1 MIFNSNFYNCFIYKK
16 EFIANTK
23 QVFFFYFFI
32 LIIVITV
39 PIIGTANKIGFHPTY
54 VLFTENYDFVL
65 KSVLRRI
72 ATWYHSINIYLDI
85 VYYEIIPN
93 FLDLIKDIFKT
104 SVNRF
109 AIIFGYDR
117 DIPEINTAARFN
129 YLNLFWD
136 TSNPK
141 TGATSGIVA
150 TSLLFFPFGLF
161 FFSFILGKF
170 YKYVYNLI
178 PKKTSYFTDFFIL
191 LVIITPLVSS
201 PLDLIIILSPET
213 FFFFFLVCLN
223 IITYKTIVLMKKILI
238 IYNYF
243 STNKGSFSNRYYELS
258 KIWIRKGYNIEFIT
272 SPYFKSDI
280 VCKKIFEIQYID
292 KIKLNVINF
301 PDGGNKSLIRRLIN
315 SIFFTLIASALSLF
329 KRYDLLICSSGPF
342 TIGIPNLINIFFR
355 KKGLKVF
362 ETRDIWPQSGIEYG
376 LITNKILVKLSYIFE
391 KLQYKYSD
399 FIVTLSQGQEN
410 YIKKKYPDYAF
421 KIHTISQICNVELFK
436 IKLLSSEIKKYK
448 HKYGKILTYI
458 GGLGKI
464 HNISYWIYLI
474 SRLNKINQSKFS
486 LLIIGSGPDKI
497 FLENLS
503 KNLN

>member
-1 MIFNSNFYNCFIYKK
+1 MKRPILVFFLFFYFVPAIFVLNYTDFVNIEYRGNVYYSSLIYASIFFLLTYQFSKIKLNIPNFKQLKILAIFFNKNIEWLFILSFFITSLVFFNLYGLEFRQTGVNISVGGAVIYLNYITKAYVKCFIFKQIICISDENYKVPK
-16 EFIANTK
+16 LKLILVFLSSLLATSAALDILIPIFIIVLFIKKSLIYKDTK
-23 QVFFFYFFI
+23 QVLPFYFFI

-170 YKYVYNLI
+170 YKYVYKLI

-213 FFFFFLVCLN
+213 FFFFFLVCL
-223 IITYKTIVLMKKILI
+223 
-238 IYNYF
+238 
-243 STNKGSFSNRYYELS
+243 
-258 KIWIRKGYNIEFIT
+258 
-272 SPYFKSDI
+272 
-280 VCKKIFEIQYID
+280 
-292 KIKLNVINF
+292 
-301 PDGGNKSLIRRLIN
+301 
-315 SIFFTLIASALSLF
+315 
-329 KRYDLLICSSGPF
+329 
-342 TIGIPNLINIFFR
+342 
-355 KKGLKVF
+355 
-362 ETRDIWPQSGIEYG
+362 
-376 LITNKILVKLSYIFE
+376 
-391 KLQYKYSD
+391 KY
-399 FIVTLSQGQEN
+399 
-410 YIKKKYPDYAF
+410 
-421 KIHTISQICNVELFK
+421 
-436 IKLLSSEIKKYK
+436 
-448 HKYGKILTYI
+448 
-458 GGLGKI
+458 
-464 HNISYWIYLI
+464 HNIQNNSF
-474 SRLNKINQSKFS
+474 NEKNIN
-486 LLIIGSGPDKI
+486 
-497 FLENLS
+497 NL
-503 KNLN
+503 